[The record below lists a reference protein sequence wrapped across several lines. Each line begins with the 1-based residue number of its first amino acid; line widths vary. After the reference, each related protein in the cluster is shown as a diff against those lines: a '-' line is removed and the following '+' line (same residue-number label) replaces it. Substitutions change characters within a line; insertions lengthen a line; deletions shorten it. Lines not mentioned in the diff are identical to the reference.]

1 MYRLT
6 MTKNRQ
12 FQVKYSRRTSIQK
25 SINGKSM
32 HRSIVC
38 IKMYEKI
45 NYEHKHLT
53 EKCLIE

>member
-12 FQVKYSRRTSIQK
+12 FRVKYSRLTSIQK
-25 SINGKSM
+25 SVNG
-32 HRSIVC
+32 SIVS

-53 EKCLIE
+53 E